1 MHKANFDPF
10 LSRVAGLFDFIVYL
24 RDEHIYTY
32 TQGAPMV
39 FLEAKVNF
47 NLIILIRELNSRQLH
62 HLPKVHV
69 VI

>member
-1 MHKANFDPF
+1 
-10 LSRVAGLFDFIVYL
+10 
-24 RDEHIYTY
+24 
-32 TQGAPMV
+32 MV